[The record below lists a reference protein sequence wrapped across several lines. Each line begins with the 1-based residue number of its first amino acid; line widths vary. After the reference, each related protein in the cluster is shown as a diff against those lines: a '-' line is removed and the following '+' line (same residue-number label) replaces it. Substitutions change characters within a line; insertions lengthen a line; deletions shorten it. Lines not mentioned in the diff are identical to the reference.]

1 MHLLFSV
8 LFQINLALI
17 LSFNLD
23 FVSYFL
29 LWPQT
34 TQYLLQPFIKACD
47 FPHWNGFIGT
57 LPLWCISSSSSSP
70 VNPPLSAP
78 RFRLIIE
85 TRQVLKVFIERSSAI
100 CAAPVKRLIRLAP
113 ASCTT
118 WHGLIMGEESVFMLC
133 SSKAISVLHGSVW
146 VFSYLPTGSA
156 CSSAQ
161 FTQEGRPSSGPL
173 SVLNCLVEV
182 AREKWNDW
190 AMWGLG
196 TKSLLHV
203 LMPVC
208 LMCMWVQSR
217 LIRPHIYGFFMM
229 VWIEN

>member
-85 TRQVLKVFIERSSAI
+85 TRQVLKVFIER
-100 CAAPVKRLIRLAP
+100 
-113 ASCTT
+113 